1 MYKILVLRNGSQIDV
16 TDECQKAK
24 EFFATRPKPIAVEF
38 IIKDINIPIDWKV
51 YKVSQGFNSDTGQP
65 MMLSHYGL
73 VDSVKDTVRTLVK
86 EKEYQAVMIIND
98 ISNIPVTAGKTYSNW
113 AHFLPLYFNTGYM
126 QIVYTPYLKQN
137 GLVANALKHET
148 MHDFCY
154 TLRRYGYSVLDE
166 MDTDKFGRPYFRNDF
181 PTDPNSNFGFTLN
194 NISPY
199 ISKLYPII
207 TPPVVV
213 PPIVT
218 PTPETR
224 WKHFKLTERT
234 GSMGTIADLDPNF
247 VDKIDKAREFAGIPF
262 SINSGYRTVA
272 FNASIGG
279 SVTSPHINRT
289 AVDVRARNWLEVRKI
304 VEGAMKSGIIGI
316 TVYTNS
322 LHVHLDMKS
331 ERLEVKSK

>member
-51 YKVSQGFNSDTGQP
+51 YKVAQGFNSDTGQP
-65 MMLSHYGL
+65 MMLNHYGL

-113 AHFLPLYFNTGYM
+113 ANFLPLYFNTGYM
-126 QIVYTPYLKQN
+126 QIVYNPYLKQI
-137 GLVANALKHET
+137 GLVANAIKHEI

-154 TLRRYGYSVLDE
+154 TIRRYGYSVLDE

-199 ISKLYPII
+199 ISKLYPTI

-213 PPIVT
+213 PPVTGYRHFSERESEDMTTEFMLFADELRHRLGWALASSPRGGFRT
-218 PTPETR
+218 PTENRSAGGVPDSA
-224 WKHFKLTERT
+224 HLV
-234 GSMGTIADLDPNF
+234 G
-247 VDKIDKAREFAGIPF
+247 KARDW
-262 SINSGYRTVA
+262 RVL
-272 FNASIGG
+272 GG
-279 SVTSPHINRT
+279 
-289 AVDVRARNWLEVRKI
+289 LRKYQFI
-304 VEGAMKSGIIGI
+304 EEAQKLAKERSKNIGI
-316 TVYTNS
+316 GVGDNFC
-322 LHVHLDMKS
+322 HLDVGHRAKS
-331 ERLEVKSK
+331 VVWNYGQLKD